1 MKLGTLCYIEKNNKI
16 LMLHR
21 TKKENDVHKNKWIG
35 LGGKVENGESPE
47 ECIIREVYEE
57 SGLKINKPVLKGVM
71 TFPKFSKDEDWY
83 VFLYKAY
90 DFSGNLIECLEG
102 DLVWIDKSKLM
113 DLNLWEGDKLFMQWM
128 EQYNTFSAKLI
139 YEDGNLMNYSLMV
152 HE

>member
-1 MKLGTLCYIEKNNKI
+1 MKLGTLCYIEKNDKI

-21 TKKENDVHKNKWIG
+21 TKKENDVHKNKWVG

-47 ECIIREVYEE
+47 ECIIREVFEE

-71 TFPKFSKDEDWY
+71 TFPNFSKGEDWY

-90 DFSGNLIECLEG
+90 DFSGELIESAEG
-102 DLVWIDKSKLM
+102 DLSWIDKSKLM
-113 DLNLWEGDKLFMQWM
+113 DLNMWEGDKLFMQWM

-139 YEDGNLMNYSLMV
+139 YKDGTLMDYSLMV
-152 HE
+152 HL

>member
-1 MKLGTLCYIEKNNKI
+1 MKLGTLCYIEKNGKT

-21 TKKENDVHKNKWIG
+21 TKKENDVHKDKWIG

-57 SGLKINKPVLKGVM
+57 SGLKIDKPVLKGVM
-71 TFPKFSKDEDWY
+71 TFPKFSNGEDWY

-90 DFSGNLIECLEG
+90 DFSGLLIESPEG
-102 DLVWIDKSKLM
+102 DLLWVDNSKLM

-128 EQYNTFSAKLI
+128 EQYETFSAKLV
-139 YEDGNLMNYSLMV
+139 YEEGELINHTVMV
-152 HE
+152 HK